1 MSTQLDPPAIL
12 SDPDFLEDLIEEA
25 KAGRNWAREYG
36 QPIRANGCQ
45 KILDGLL
52 TIRDHRYETAR
63 DSQRNPIVVGV
74 TVSHAD
80 KQGTVEHVFRE
91 GNRYM
96 LRLSGV
102 EGVGEY
108 YVRASETT
116 MVPS

>member
-1 MSTQLDPPAIL
+1 MSTPFVEPVIL
-12 SDPDFLEDLIEEA
+12 REVQETIDEFVA
-25 KAGRNWAREYG
+25 ARNWCRENG

-45 KILDGLL
+45 TAIDGLL